1 MPSSHEA
8 RRELSC
14 SAEVSCLRKWH
25 VVKSIAM
32 IDSLFSIPLKC
43 FTFIGF
49 RRNTSEKF
57 SKFYHML
64 HIISLSFMIF
74 TVSSECL
81 YTVLNF
87 KDIMASAE
95 GFGCFSSELLSV
107 AKFVTFYIGEKK
119 FFTLIEKVKK
129 LSAKGN

>member
-1 MPSSHEA
+1 
-8 RRELSC
+8 
-14 SAEVSCLRKWH
+14 
-25 VVKSIAM
+25 M

-49 RRNTSEKF
+49 RHNASEKF
-57 SKFYHML
+57 SKFYHTL
-64 HIISLSFMIF
+64 HIISLSLMIF

-81 YTVLNF
+81 YTVQNF
-87 KDIMASAE
+87 KDILASAE

-129 LSAKGN
+129 LSAKGKVNQLINIK